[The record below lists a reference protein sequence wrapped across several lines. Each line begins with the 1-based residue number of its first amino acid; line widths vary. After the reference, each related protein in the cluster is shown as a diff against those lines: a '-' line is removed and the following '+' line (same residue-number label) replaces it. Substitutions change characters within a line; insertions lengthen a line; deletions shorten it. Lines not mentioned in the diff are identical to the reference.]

1 MNGLVKPFV
10 KWVGGKRQLIP
21 EIEKRIPEKYSTYY
35 EPFLGGGAVLLH
47 LQPKKAVVNDFNS
60 ELINAYTVIRDDLD
74 KLLEKLEEHKKLND
88 KDYFYEIRE
97 LDRHESYINLSNIE
111 KAARLIYLNKTCF
124 NGLYRV
130 NKSGYFNTPYG
141 RYKNP
146 NIVNEIVL
154 RALSNYL
161 NEANIEFKTGDFK
174 DGLKNI
180 RKGAFV
186 YFDPPYAEVSSTANY
201 TGYTKGGFD
210 VREQERLRDLC
221 VELDKRG
228 VKWMVSNANVPLIQ
242 ELYQEF
248 NIDVI
253 GAKRSINSKAD
264 KRGEVEEVL
273 IRNYE

>member
-210 VREQERLRDLC
+210 AREQERLRDLC